1 MRVLFQLLALYL
13 VYKLIFDFIIP
24 IFQTTKQVKNKM
36 GEMESRMNEHLKQQQ
51 FNSTSSASDFNT
63 PKPSKEDYI
72 EFEEVK

>member
-51 FNSTSSASDFNT
+51 FETRNTASDNKAT
-63 PKPSKEDYI
+63 KPTKEDYI